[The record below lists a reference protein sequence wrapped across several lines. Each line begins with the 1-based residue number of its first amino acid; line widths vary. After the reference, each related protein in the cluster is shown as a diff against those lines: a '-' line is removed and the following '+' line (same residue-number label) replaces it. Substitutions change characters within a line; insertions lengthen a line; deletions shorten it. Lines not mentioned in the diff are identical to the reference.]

1 MTRRSL
7 TSFLDDYR
15 ARGRETAFAHRRG
28 LRWER
33 WGYARVAEAAA
44 GFARELEARGIGRN
58 DRVLFW
64 SENSAEW
71 VAAFY
76 GCLLRGAV
84 VVPLDVESAPDF
96 VSRVQRQTRARL
108 LVHGDDERCRREL
121 PGVERLRLSD
131 LSAAVSRYHCAPARE
146 FEIDE
151 RQPAEIIF
159 TSGTTAEPKGVVLT
173 HGNLLANLA
182 PLEKEI
188 GKYLKWE
195 RPFHPVR
202 FLNLL
207 PLSHVF
213 GQFMGVFVPALLG
226 GEVYF
231 QQSLNPAEV
240 VETTRRNRVSVIV
253 TVPRVLEVLKDKVER
268 EQEARGRGER
278 FRRALEAAKGKHVL
292 RRWWEFRRV
301 RREFGWKFWAFV
313 AGGAT
318 LAAETEN
325 FWQRMGYAVVQG
337 YGMTETAS
345 LISVNHPFKQSRGSI
360 GKPLPGHEVRLGEG
374 GEILVRGANVS
385 PGYWD
390 AETQAPRRQDD
401 WLRTGDI
408 GEMDAAGNLFFRG
421 RTKDVIVTSAGTNVH
436 PADLEAALNAQP
448 EVRESCVVGI
458 ETANGPEPVAALV
471 MRDANGGADAA
482 AAAVARANESLSQFQ
497 QVRRWVVW
505 T

>member
-1 MTRRSL
+1 MRRSL
-7 TSFLDDYR
+7 ISFLDDYH

-33 WGYARVAEAAA
+33 WSYAQVAEAAA
-44 GFARELEARGIGRN
+44 GFARELEARKIGRN

-64 SENSAEW
+64 AENSAEW
-71 VAAFY
+71 VAALF

-96 VSRVQRQTRARL
+96 VERVRRQTQARL
-108 LVHGDDERCRREL
+108 LLHGDDDRCRREL

-131 LSAAVSRYHCAPARE
+131 LSSVVSGYNCAPVRE

-195 RPFHPVR
+195 RPFHPIR

-231 QQSLNPAEV
+231 QQSLNPSEI
-240 VETTRRNRVSVIV
+240 VETTRQHRVSVVV
-253 TVPRVLEVLKDKVER
+253 TVPRVLEVLKDKIER
-268 EQEARGRGER
+268 EQEARGRGDK
-278 FRRALEAAKGKHVL
+278 FRRALAAEKGAHVL
-292 RRWWEFRRV
+292 RRWWRFRGV

-313 AGGAT
+313 
-318 LAAETEN
+318 
-325 FWQRMGYAVVQG
+325 
-337 YGMTETAS
+337 
-345 LISVNHPFKQSRGSI
+345 
-360 GKPLPGHEVRLGEG
+360 
-374 GEILVRGANVS
+374 
-385 PGYWD
+385 
-390 AETQAPRRQDD
+390 
-401 WLRTGDI
+401 
-408 GEMDAAGNLFFRG
+408 
-421 RTKDVIVTSAGTNVH
+421 
-436 PADLEAALNAQP
+436 
-448 EVRESCVVGI
+448 
-458 ETANGPEPVAALV
+458 
-471 MRDANGGADAA
+471 
-482 AAAVARANESLSQFQ
+482 
-497 QVRRWVVW
+497 
-505 T
+505 